1 MNRRRLR
8 RREQPERNARDPQR
22 RTVVARRL
30 TGERGAAAVEM
41 ALVLSLLVL
50 LVFGIAQIA
59 IAYNRAQ
66 GLHAAAREGAR
77 VGSIPTVTES
87 EIKDRVYAALEG
99 VIPDPATNATVV
111 VTPSGSPPCN
121 LKVGQPLTV
130 KVTINHTIDIPL
142 WGTVDRTLTGKS
154 EFRCE

>member
-1 MNRRRLR
+1 
-8 RREQPERNARDPQR
+8 
-22 RTVVARRL
+22 
-30 TGERGAAAVEM
+30 M

-77 VGSIPTVTES
+77 VGSIPTVTKS
-87 EIKDRVYAALEG
+87 EIVARVQDALEG
-99 VIPDPATNATVV
+99 VIPDPSTAAVAV
-111 VTPSGSPPCN
+111 SPDSAQPCN
-121 LKVGQPLTV
+121 LNVGEPVTV
-130 KVTINHTIDIPL
+130 TVTIDHTIDIPL